1 MYVGRVMH
9 RDLVTVPP
17 ETPLNRARDIISERG
32 ISHLLVVDK
41 AGNLIGMVSDRD
53 IRQSW
58 ASPATSLSKHELNY
72 LIGKI
77 DLGMIMSKKIVAVGP
92 ETTIER
98 AALIMQQNHIN
109 ALPVLEEEKLVGII
123 TTTDVTGVL
132 LQALGIDGD
141 SFRLLLIVK
150 DRVGWLFDISRIL
163 KDENINVRSL
173 VSFPERDRPG
183 IYQLVIRVG
192 ASDSSKA
199 VESLEKAGL
208 RVLTDYVLEID
219 DYINI

>member
-1 MYVGRVMH
+1 MYVGKVMH

-17 ETPLNRARDIISERG
+17 ETPLNKARDIISERG

-41 AGNLIGMVSDRD
+41 NGSLTGMVSDRD

-72 LIGKI
+72 LLGKI
-77 DLGMIMSKKIVAVGP
+77 DLGMIMSKKIVTVGP

-98 AALIMQQNHIN
+98 AAVIMQQNHIN
-109 ALPVLEEEKLVGII
+109 ALPVLEGEKLVGII
-123 TTTDVTGVL
+123 TTTDVTEVL
-132 LQALGIDGD
+132 LRAIGIDGD

-150 DRVGWLFDISRIL
+150 DRVGWLFDISRVL
-163 KDENINVRSL
+163 KEANINVRSL

-192 ASDSSKA
+192 ASDGPRA
-199 VESLEKAGL
+199 VESLEKIGL
-208 RVLTDYVLEID
+208 RVLTDYVSDIE
-219 DYINI
+219 DYINN